1 MKKRSRILSLLMV
14 LIIAVMMTGCGK
26 GDDSKKSDKK
36 KDKNKKGESIEELI
50 SDIDNYV
57 YKSEVLISDTEGSGR
72 CKIFNDSL
80 YVMYCEYSYPEGE
93 ETGEGPILYTEGV
106 ADEKKPAAE
115 AEAEAATEAATED
128 STEEEPEEYTVSDE
142 TKLDVKIVCSDL
154 NGNTNNE
161 ISFAFTDQGVN
172 DFAVDKNGN
181 IYLLTEKYALNDVS
195 GEYNS
200 QFSVAG
206 YDKDGNSLF
215 EKEITGESAQDYFYA
230 YSIKPTDTGF
240 LLATNGGVDVYDD
253 EFNKKNHIGEI
264 NGDVEWGSSFILR
277 DGRIAA
283 MVYGADK
290 PSLAT
295 YDLETGKKQEDL
307 EVPINLWNY
316 NVSAGN
322 VHDLILSN
330 STGVFYYNLGDKDI
344 TKFID
349 YVASDLC
356 CYNIFNIIEVDD
368 NTFYGSFYDEL
379 GDGGSN
385 VTAKFTKVS
394 PEKSAAKK
402 TLTLGGMYIGTDIK
416 KNIILFNR
424 GSDNYRIIVKD
435 YSNNTEDGD
444 YNAMLDAINNDIIA
458 GTMPDIMLL
467 NTSMDISN
475 YFAKGAFEPL
485 DSYMEKDSEFDRSD
499 YMENVLDAMTFDG
512 KLYCITPTFYVN
524 TLVGKKSVV
533 GDKNLSLTEL
543 ENIAKD
549 MGDNVKVFSSDTTKE
564 QLIRNVMSYD
574 RDEFVDM
581 NTGEVKFDSPEFI
594 KVLEFTD
601 NLPVMPPDYEE
612 DNWEEY
618 EAEFRLNR
626 ALVMT
631 MGLYDFRDSMSYYRT
646 VMFGE
651 ELGFI
656 GFPTSNG
663 SGNTIGFDNAL
674 AISADSQYK
683 DGAWEFIRTYISD
696 DFQDKITYG
705 FPINK
710 AALKKRGQEATKPQ
724 TYIDENGKE
733 QVVKESYWLDGKE
746 VEVDPPTQAD
756 IDAFIEVLGT
766 ADSLVNY
773 NESITNIVLE
783 EASGYFDG
791 QKSAEAVAKVIQ
803 SKVQIY
809 VNENR

>member
-26 GDDSKKSDKK
+26 GDDSQKSDKK

-106 ADEKKPAAE
+106 ADDKKPAAE

-128 STEEEPEEYTVSDE
+128 STEEEPEEFIESSE
-142 TKLDVKIVCSDL
+142 SKLDVKIVCSDL

-161 ISFAFTDQGVN
+161 ISFAFTDLGVN

-181 IYLLTEKYALNDVS
+181 IYLLTEKYALDDVS

-230 YSIKPTDTGF
+230 YSIKPTDNGF

-283 MVYGADK
+283 MVYGSDK

-307 EVPINLWNY
+307 EVPINLLNY

-356 CYNIFNIIEVDD
+356 CYNIFNIVEVDD

-379 GDGGSN
+379 SDGGSN
-385 VTAKFTKVS
+385 VTAKFTKIP
-394 PEKSAAKK
+394 PEKSAARK

-416 KNIILFNR
+416 KDIILFNR
-424 GSDNYRIIVKD
+424 GSENYRIIVKD

-444 YNAMLDAINNDIIA
+444 YNAMLDAISNDIIA

-533 GDKNLSLTEL
+533 GDRNLSLTEL

-612 DNWEEY
+612 DNGEEY

-651 ELGFI
+651 ELGYI
-656 GFPTSNG
+656 GFPTSDG

>member
-26 GDDSKKSDKK
+26 GDDSKESDKK

-106 ADEKKPAAE
+106 ADDKKPAAE

-128 STEEEPEEYTVSDE
+128 STEEEPEEFIESSE
-142 TKLDVKIVCSDL
+142 SKLDVKIVCSDL

-161 ISFAFTDQGVN
+161 ISFAFTDLGVN

-181 IYLLTEKYALNDVS
+181 IYLLTEKYALDDVS

-230 YSIKPTDTGF
+230 YSIKPTDNGF

-283 MVYGADK
+283 MVYGSDK

-307 EVPINLWNY
+307 EVPINLLNN

-356 CYNIFNIIEVDD
+356 CYNIFNIVEVDD

-379 GDGGSN
+379 SDGGSN
-385 VTAKFTKVS
+385 VTAKFTKIP
-394 PEKSAAKK
+394 PEKSAARK

-416 KNIILFNR
+416 KDIILFNR
-424 GSDNYRIIVKD
+424 GSENYRIIVKD

-444 YNAMLDAINNDIIA
+444 YNAMLDAISNDIIA

-533 GDKNLSLTEL
+533 GDRNLSLTEL

-612 DNWEEY
+612 DNGEEY

-651 ELGFI
+651 ELGYI
-656 GFPTSNG
+656 GFPTSDG

>member
-1 MKKRSRILSLLMV
+1 MKKRSRISALLMV
-14 LIIAVMMTGCGK
+14 LILTVIMTGCGK
-26 GDDSKKSDKK
+26 GDDSGKSDKK
-36 KDKNKKGESIEELI
+36 KDKNKKGESIEQLI

-57 YKSEVLISDTEGSGR
+57 YKSEPLVNDEDGSAR
-72 CKIFNDSL
+72 CKIFDDSM
-80 YVMYCEYSYPEGE
+80 YMMYCEYSYPEGE
-93 ETGEGPILYTEGV
+93 EEDGDAELFVEDGS
-106 ADEKKPAAE
+106 DEKKVVAE
-115 AEAEAATEAATED
+115 GASED
-128 STEEEPEEYTVSDE
+128 LIAEEPEEYFASDE
-142 TKLDVKIVCSDL
+142 SKLDVRMVCNDL
-154 NGNTNNE
+154 SGNKKSEFSIT
-161 ISFAFTDQGVN
+161 FTDQGVN
-172 DFAVDKNGN
+172 DFAVDKDGN
-181 IYLLTEKYALNDVS
+181 VVFITEKYGYDDAT

-200 QFSVAG
+200 LFKLAG
-206 YDKDGNSLF
+206 YDKDGNSLW
-215 EKEITGESAQDYFYA
+215 EKEITNDNQGQTDYFYA
-230 YSIKPTDTGF
+230 YSIKPVKEGF
-240 LLATNGGVDVYDD
+240 LLLTNTGVDVYDD
-253 EFNKKNHIGEI
+253 QLNKKSHIGEI
-264 NGDVEWGSSFILR
+264 NEDVDWGTSFVLR

-283 MVYGADK
+283 LVYGSDK
-290 PSLAT
+290 PSLVT
-295 YDLETGKKQEDL
+295 YDIESGKKKDTL
-307 EVPINLWNY
+307 DVPVNLWNY
-316 NVSAGN
+316 NISAGN
-322 VHDLILSN
+322 VHDLVMSN
-330 STGVFYYNLGDKDI
+330 STGVFYYNLGDKDV

-356 CYNIFNIIEVDD
+356 CYSIYNIVEIDD
-368 NTFYGSFYDEL
+368 QTFYGSYYDEL
-379 GDGGSN
+379 SENGSN
-385 VTAKFTKVS
+385 VTAKFTKVA

-424 GSDNYRIIVKD
+424 GNDNYRIVVKD
-435 YSNNTEDGD
+435 YSNNAGDGD
-444 YNAMLDAINNDIIA
+444 YNALIDEINNDIIA

-485 DSYMEKDSEFDRSD
+485 DSYMDNDSEFNRSD
-499 YMENVLDAMTFDG
+499 YMENVLDAMTFEG
-512 KLYCITPTFYVN
+512 KLYCITPTFSVN

-543 ENIAKD
+543 ENIARD

-564 QLIRNVMSYD
+564 QFIRNVMYYD
-574 RDEFVDM
+574 KDEFVDM
-581 NTGEVKFDSPEFI
+581 ATGEVKFDSPEFI
-594 KVLEFTD
+594 KILEFTD
-601 NLPVMPPDYEE
+601 NLPVTPPDYEE

-651 ELGFI
+651 DLGYI
-656 GFPTSNG
+656 GFPTANG

-696 DFQDKITYG
+696 DFQDKITWG
-705 FPINK
+705 FPISK
-710 AALKKRGQEATKPQ
+710 AALKKRGTEATKPQ
-724 TYIDENGKE
+724 TYIDEKGKE
-733 QVVKESYWLDGKE
+733 QIVKESYWLDGKE

-756 IDAFIEVLGT
+756 IDNFIKVLET

-773 NESITNIVLE
+773 NESITDIILE

>member
-14 LIIAVMMTGCGK
+14 LIVAVMISGCGK
-26 GDDSKKSDKK
+26 GDDSQKSDKK

-57 YKSEVLISDTEGSGR
+57 YKSETIINDSEGSGR
-72 CKIFNDSL
+72 CKIFNDNL
-80 YVMYCEYSYPEGE
+80 YMMYCEYSYPEGE
-93 ETGEGPILYTEGV
+93 DNEEGTPILYTEGE

-115 AEAEAATEAATED
+115 AQAEAADED
-128 STEEEPEEYTVSDE
+128 IAVEEPEESFESDE
-142 TKLDVKIVCSDL
+142 SKLDVKIVCSDL
-154 NGNTNNE
+154 NGNKKSDLSLSYTNLG
-161 ISFAFTDQGVN
+161 IN
-172 DFAVDKNGN
+172 DFVVDKNGN
-181 IYLLTEKYALNDVS
+181 IYFLTEEYALNDS
-195 GEYNS
+195 TGEYTNNFMIS
-200 QFSVAG
+200 G

-215 EKEITGESAQDYFYA
+215 EKEITGEGEQDYFYA
-230 YSIKPTDTGF
+230 YTLKLTDTGF
-240 LLATNGGVDVYDD
+240 LLVTNGGVDVYDD
-253 EFNKKNHIGEI
+253 QFNKKNHIGEI
-264 NGDVEWGSSFILR
+264 NGNVEWGSSFILR

-283 MVYGADK
+283 MVYGDQK

-330 STGVFYYNLGDKDI
+330 STGVFYYNLGDKEI

-356 CYNIFNIIEVDD
+356 CYNIYNIVEIDD

-379 GDGGSN
+379 TEGGAN
-385 VTAKFTKVS
+385 VTAKFTKVA
-394 PEKSAAKK
+394 PEKSAARK

-424 GSDNYRIIVKD
+424 GNDNYRIIVKD

-444 YNAMLDAINNDIIA
+444 YYAMLDGINNDILA

-485 DSYMEKDSEFDRSD
+485 DSYMENDSEFDRSD
-499 YMENVLDAMTFDG
+499 YMENVLKAMTFDG
-512 KLYCITPTFYVN
+512 KLYCITPTFTVN

-543 ENIAKD
+543 ENVAKD
-549 MGDNVKVFSSDTTKE
+549 LGDNVKVFSSDTTKE
-564 QLIRNVMSYD
+564 QFIRNVMYYD
-574 RDEFVDM
+574 KDEFIDM
-581 NTGEVKFDSPEFI
+581 TTGEVKFDSPEFI

-601 NLPVMPPDYEE
+601 NLPITPPDYEE

-651 ELGFI
+651 ELGYI
-656 GFPTSNG
+656 GFPTANG

-756 IDAFIEVLGT
+756 IDAFIGVLET

-773 NESITNIVLE
+773 NESITNIILE

-791 QKSAEAVAKVIQ
+791 QKSAEDVAKVIQ

>member
-26 GDDSKKSDKK
+26 GDDSKESDKK
-36 KDKNKKGESIEELI
+36 KDKNKNGESIEELI

-106 ADEKKPAAE
+106 ADDKKPAAE

-128 STEEEPEEYTVSDE
+128 STEEEPEEYTVIDE

-172 DFAVDKNGN
+172 DFAVDRNGN
-181 IYLLTEKYALNDVS
+181 IYLLTEKYAPDDVS
-195 GEYNS
+195 GEYSS

-215 EKEITGESAQDYFYA
+215 EKEITGEGMQDYFYA
-230 YSIKPTDTGF
+230 YSIKPTDSGF
-240 LLATNGGVDVYDD
+240 LLVTNGGVDVYDD

-264 NGDVEWGSSFILR
+264 NGDIEWGSSFILR

-283 MVYGADK
+283 MVYGSDK

-307 EVPINLWNY
+307 EVPINLYNY

-356 CYNIFNIIEVDD
+356 CYNIFNIVEVDD

-379 GDGGSN
+379 SDGGSN
-385 VTAKFTKVS
+385 VTAKFTKIP

-424 GSDNYRIIVKD
+424 GSENYRIIVKD
-435 YSNNTEDGD
+435 YSNNTQDGD

-485 DSYMEKDSEFDRSD
+485 DSYMENDSEFDRSD

-543 ENIAKD
+543 ENMAKD

-601 NLPVMPPDYEE
+601 NLPATPPDYEE

>member
-1 MKKRSRILSLLMV
+1 MFTFKRILLCVSVMIGVAATAATWQMADDGSIVLSGDKLAGYSDHVEMSGKRVSVVLRYAVQKDGSLTVNKGMVWPMLRTVPNNTHASLMRRV
-14 LIIAVMMTGCGK
+14 AWDLMDELVINNYRATHDRV
-26 GDDSKKSDKK
+26 
-36 KDKNKKGESIEELI
+36 ELI
-50 SDIDNYV
+50 SLKGTLRAESRWGD
-57 YKSEVLISDTEGSGR
+57 
-72 CKIFNDSL
+72 
-80 YVMYCEYSYPEGE
+80 
-93 ETGEGPILYTEGV
+93 
-106 ADEKKPAAE
+106 AAVVRE
-115 AEAEAATEAATED
+115 WFP
-128 STEEEPEEYTVSDE
+128 STEQPAVMELMTV
-142 TKLDVKIVCSDL
+142 K
-154 NGNTNNE
+154 
-161 ISFAFTDQGVN
+161 
-172 DFAVDKNGN
+172 
-181 IYLLTEKYALNDVS
+181 
-195 GEYNS
+195 
-200 QFSVAG
+200 
-206 YDKDGNSLF
+206 
-215 EKEITGESAQDYFYA
+215 
-230 YSIKPTDTGF
+230 
-240 LLATNGGVDVYDD
+240 
-253 EFNKKNHIGEI
+253 
-264 NGDVEWGSSFILR
+264 
-277 DGRIAA
+277 
-283 MVYGADK
+283 
-290 PSLAT
+290 
-295 YDLETGKKQEDL
+295 
-307 EVPINLWNY
+307 
-316 NVSAGN
+316 
-322 VHDLILSN
+322 
-330 STGVFYYNLGDKDI
+330 NLGDKDI

-564 QLIRNVMSYD
+564 QFIRNVMSYD

-601 NLPVMPPDYEE
+601 NLPAMPPDYEE

>member
-26 GDDSKKSDKK
+26 GDDSKESDKK

-106 ADEKKPAAE
+106 ADDKKPA

-128 STEEEPEEYTVSDE
+128 STEEEPEEYTVIDE

-172 DFAVDKNGN
+172 DFAVDRNGN
-181 IYLLTEKYALNDVS
+181 IYLLTEKYAPDDVS
-195 GEYNS
+195 GEYSS

-240 LLATNGGVDVYDD
+240 LLVTNGGVDVYDD

-264 NGDVEWGSSFILR
+264 NGDIEWGSSFILR

-283 MVYGADK
+283 MVYGSDK

-307 EVPINLWNY
+307 EVPINLFNY

-356 CYNIFNIIEVDD
+356 CYNIFNIVEVDD

-379 GDGGSN
+379 SDGGSN
-385 VTAKFTKVS
+385 VTAKFTKIP

-424 GSDNYRIIVKD
+424 GSENYRIIVKD

-485 DSYMEKDSEFDRSD
+485 DSYMENDSEFDRSD

-601 NLPVMPPDYEE
+601 NLPATPPDYEE